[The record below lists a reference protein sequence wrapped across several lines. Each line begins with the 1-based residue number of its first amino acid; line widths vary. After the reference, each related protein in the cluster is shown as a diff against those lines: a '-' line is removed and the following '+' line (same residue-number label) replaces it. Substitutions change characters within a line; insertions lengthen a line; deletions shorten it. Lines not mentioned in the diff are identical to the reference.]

1 MGYYRGIAL
10 ERMFMLNLAEWY
22 SNLVEGMD
30 VRPILIGEIGVNH
43 NGSLATALQMVD
55 MAAENG
61 CDLVK
66 FQKRNPDVCVP
77 ESKKAE
83 MRETPWGYISY
94 LEYKHKIEF
103 GESEFKAIERH
114 CKEIDIAW
122 SASAWDL
129 ESQSFL
135 QEFNLSFNKVA
146 SAMNTNIPLM
156 KKIASEGK
164 LTFLSTGMAE
174 IDDIDTCVE
183 IFKEKKC
190 PIVLLHTVSTY
201 PANENEL
208 NLRNIQM
215 LQSRYSLPVGYSG
228 HVSSVS
234 PSFMPASSR
243 AVVIERHVTL
253 DRSMWGTDQSASLE
267 PQGLKYLASVL
278 GKLQIVLGS
287 SEKVFLDSEKKAA
300 RNLRYW

>member
-1 MGYYRGIAL
+1 MNEQSGKRS
-10 ERMFMLNLAEWY
+10 FMLNLAEWY
-22 SNLVEGMD
+22 SNLVDGVN
-30 VRPILIGEIGVNH
+30 VRPLLIGEIGVNH
-43 NGSLATALQMVD
+43 NGSLETALQMVD
-55 MAAENG
+55 MAVENG

-103 GESEFKAIERH
+103 GKNEFKAIDRH
-114 CKEIDIAW
+114 CNEIDIAW

-129 ESQSFL
+129 ESQAFL
-135 QEFNLSFNKVA
+135 EDFNISFNKVA
-146 SAMNTNIPLM
+146 SAMNTNIPLL
-156 KKIASEGK
+156 KKIASERK

-174 IDDIDTCVE
+174 IEDIDKCVE
-183 IFKEKKC
+183 IFTMENC
-190 PIVLLHTVSTY
+190 PVVLLHTVSTY
-201 PANENEL
+201 PASEIEL

-228 HVSSVS
+228 HESSVS
-234 PSFMPASSR
+234 PSIIAASIG
-243 AVVIERHVTL
+243 AVAIERHVTL

-278 GKLQIVLGS
+278 GKLQTVLGN
-287 SEKVFLDSEKKAA
+287 SEKVFLESEKKAA
-300 RNLRYW
+300 KNLRYW